1 MSVRVVRM
9 RNGEDVIADIVD
21 IAANDAPKKA
31 VAFRMDHP
39 YNVHVVETDQDL
51 LIESEGVHQMSSPEI
66 QFIPWAPLCKD
77 RRVILRLDE
86 IISAYDTYPE
96 VIEKYNELVE
106 AANGRGTTSSTTNT
120 TGGAVNS
127 QTDLTETTKRVPFSQ
142 DN

>member
-9 RNGEDVIADIVD
+9 RNGEDVIADVFE
-21 IAANDAPKKA
+21 IAANDEPKKA

-39 YNVHVVETDQDL
+39 YNVCVVETDQEL
-51 LIESEGVHQMSSPEI
+51 LVESEGVQKMSSPEI
-66 QFIPWAPLCKD
+66 QFAPWAHLAKD

-120 TGGAVNS
+120 TGGTVNS
-127 QTDLTETTKRVPFSQ
+127 QTDSTEAKKRVPFSQ

>member
-1 MSVRVVRM
+1 M
-9 RNGEDVIADIVD
+9 RNGEDVIADVFE
-21 IAANDAPKKA
+21 IAANDEPKKA

-39 YNVHVVETDQDL
+39 YNVCVVETDQEL
-51 LIESEGVHQMSSPEI
+51 LVESEGVQKMSSPEI
-66 QFIPWAPLCKD
+66 QFAPWAPLAKD

-106 AANGRGTTSSTTNT
+106 AANGRGTTSSTTNA

>member
-9 RNGEDVIADIVD
+9 RNGEDVIADVFE
-21 IAANDAPKKA
+21 IAANDEPKKA

-39 YNVHVVETDQDL
+39 YNVCVVETDQEL
-51 LIESEGVHQMSSPEI
+51 LVESEGVQKMSSPEI
-66 QFIPWAPLCKD
+66 QFAPWAPLAKD

-106 AANGRGTTSSTTNT
+106 AANGRGTTSSTTNA
-120 TGGAVNS
+120 GGAVNS

>member
-1 MSVRVVRM
+1 M
-9 RNGEDVIADIVD
+9 RNGEDVIADVYE
-21 IAANDAPKKA
+21 IAANDKPDKA
-31 VAFRMDHP
+31 VAFRLDHP
-39 YNVHVVETDQDL
+39 YNVYVVETDQDL
-51 LIESEGVHQMSSPEI
+51 LIESEGVQQMRSPEI
-66 QFIPWAPLCKD
+66 QFIPWAPLSKD

-106 AANGRGTTSSTTNT
+106 AANGRGTTSSTTNA
-120 TGGAVNS
+120 GGAVNS